1 MRLPRLIVITD
12 WELPGI
18 EQKLRALAA
27 LGDAIAF
34 QHRAPQLA
42 PTEFATRARWL
53 SSLGVPVF
61 INGQPE
67 LAAALGAHLH
77 LPDGAVTATQCR
89 PLIRD
94 RLISVA
100 VHQSSAPPVGA
111 DLALVSPVFSPG
123 SKPHDTR
130 ALLGIAGFD
139 ALARA
144 LPCPA
149 YALGGV
155 SAKNVGQLRSAAGVA
170 VISSVLKAAD
180 PLSAARE
187 LLAALGDGA

>member
-18 EQKLRALAA
+18 EQKLQALSA
-27 LGDAIAF
+27 LGKEIAF
-34 QHRAPQLA
+34 QHRGPRLQSA
-42 PTEFATRARWL
+42 EFATRARWL
-53 SSLGVPVF
+53 SSLGVPLF
-61 INGQPE
+61 INGRPE
-67 LAAALGAHLH
+67 LAAELGAHLH
-77 LPDGAVTATQCR
+77 LPDGAVTAAQCR
-89 PLIRD
+89 PLLRG

-111 DLALVSPVFSPG
+111 DLALVSPVFLPG

-130 ALLGIAGFD
+130 ALLGAAGFE
-139 ALARA
+139 ALARS

-149 YALGGV
+149 YVLGGV
-155 SAKNVGQLRSAAGVA
+155 SAENIGQLRAPAGVA

-180 PLSAARE
+180 PLSAARA